1 MSTSQ
6 REVAKRA
13 FAREFNAATLTFA
26 ESDDEMAARY
36 ALLPTGER
44 MNRMFAVG
52 TLTEVEDVGD
62 EGEYWRGRVIDP
74 TGTFFVYAG
83 QYQPEAMGAL
93 QRASPPGHVAVVGK
107 PRTFDTD
114 EGDTNVSVRPE
125 HIVTV
130 GATERQRWI
139 VETAERTLARIEAFA
154 GGETEDVVRARE
166 HYGTDVSTYLDAV
179 IDALEG
185 LETTETVEAPH

>member
-1 MSTSQ
+1 MSAQQ

-13 FAREFNAATLTFA
+13 FAREFNAATVTFA
-26 ESDDEMAARY
+26 ESDDEFAPKY

-44 MNRMFAVG
+44 MNRIFAIG
-52 TLTEVEDVGD
+52 TLTEVEDIGD

-93 QRASPPGHVAVVGK
+93 QRASPPGHVAIVGK

-114 EGDTNVSVRPE
+114 DGEVNVSVRPE
-125 HIVTV
+125 HIVEV
-130 GATERQRWI
+130 SATERQQWI
-139 VETAERTLARIEAFA
+139 IETAQRTIERIEAFRD
-154 GGETEDVVRARE
+154 GETDDVLRARE
-166 HYGTDVSTYLDAV
+166 HYGDDVSTYLEAT
-179 IDALEG
+179 IEALEG
-185 LETTETVEAPH
+185 LETTEPVEASH